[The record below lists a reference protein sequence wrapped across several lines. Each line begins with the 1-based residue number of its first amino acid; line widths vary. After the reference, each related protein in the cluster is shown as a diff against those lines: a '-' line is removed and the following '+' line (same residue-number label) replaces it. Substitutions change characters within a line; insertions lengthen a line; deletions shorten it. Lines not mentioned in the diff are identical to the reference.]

1 MGSPVPPGDLRPYE
15 SFVDW
20 QDLSGMDRVAAIHGV
35 GDNAVVVET
44 TEGREVR
51 ITAWLDHRTGQYVA
65 DFERR
70 CKIAGSGQQLR
81 VWAQTQAYPR
91 CVAPDLA
98 GCLEAAVLEVDRMP
112 VY

>member
-1 MGSPVPPGDLRPYE
+1 MGSPVPPSDLRPYE

-20 QDLSGMDRVAAIHGV
+20 QDLSGLDRIVAVYGV

-44 TEGREVR
+44 AERREVR

-70 CKIAGSGQQLR
+70 CAVTSGGHQLR
-81 VWAQTQAYPR
+81 VWAHTQAYAR
-91 CVAPDLA
+91 CVGPDVS
-98 GCLEAAVLEVDRMP
+98 GCLEAAILEVDRMP